1 MYNIQG
7 FYKIK
12 SIVKCS
18 IHKEKIKTYLL
29 SKSVKGTVIL
39 SSEGINGTIAGKKS
53 NVNSCI
59 KFIKDKFSIDNFDSA
74 NSSTCRFLPFY
85 RAKVKVK
92 KEVVP
97 IGLKLKISEKKKSR
111 YISPNKWNKLIND
124 KSVTLIDVRKPF
136 EHKVGTFEGAVNPR
150 INSFRE
156 FPKYFN
162 KLKKNNKVA
171 MFCTGGIRCE
181 KASNFLKQKGFKN
194 VFQLKGGIFNYLNK
208 INIKKSLW
216 KGECF
221 VFDNRVSGKHK
232 LSVGSYSM
240 CRGCRMP
247 VSVLEKKSSKY
258 KEGISCP
265 CCYNKLTKSQKDR
278 FSMRQKQILIARKL
292 NKTHIYQKE
301 Y

>member
-1 MYNIQG
+1 MFNIQG

-12 SIVKCS
+12 SIVNCNL
-18 IHKEKIKTYLL
+18 HKEKIKTYLL

-39 SSEGINGTIAGKKS
+39 SPEGINGTIAGKKS

-59 KFIKDKFSIDNFDSA
+59 KFIKDKFSIDNFDSN

-111 YISPNKWNKLIND
+111 YVGPNKWNKLIND

-136 EHKVGTFEGAVNPR
+136 EHKVGTFKGAVNPK

-181 KASNFLKQKGFKN
+181 KASNFLKQKSFKN
-194 VFQLKGGIFNYLNK
+194 VFQLKGGIINYLNK

-221 VFDNRVSGKHK
+221 VFDNRVSVKHK
-232 LSVGSYSM
+232 LSPGSYSM

-247 VSVLEKKSSKY
+247 ISAQEKKSGKY
-258 KEGISCP
+258 KEGISCSY
-265 CCYNKLTKSQKDR
+265 CYNKLTKSQKDR

-292 NKTHIYQKE
+292 NKSHIYQKE

>member
-12 SIVKCS
+12 SIVNCS
-18 IHKEKIKTYLL
+18 IHKEKIKAYLL

-59 KFIKDKFSIDNFDSA
+59 KFIKDKFSIDYFDSA
-74 NSSTCRFLPFY
+74 NSSTCSFLPFY

-111 YISPNKWNKLIND
+111 YVDPNKWNKLIND

-162 KLKKNNKVA
+162 KLKKSNKVA

-194 VFQLKGGIFNYLNK
+194 VFQLKGGIFNYLTK

-216 KGECF
+216 RGECF
-221 VFDNRVSGKHK
+221 VFDNRVSVKHK
-232 LSVGSYSM
+232 LLPGSYSM

-247 VSVLEKKSSKY
+247 ISVQEKKSSKY

-265 CCYNKLTKSQKDR
+265 YCYGKLTKSQKDR
-278 FSMRQKQILIARKL
+278 FSMRQKQILIAKKL
-292 NKTHIYQKE
+292 NKSHIYQKE

>member
-12 SIVKCS
+12 SIVNRS
-18 IHKEKIKTYLL
+18 IHKEKIKAYLL

-74 NSSTCRFLPFY
+74 NSSTCSFLPFY

-111 YISPNKWNKLIND
+111 YVDPNKWNKLIND

-208 INIKKSLW
+208 IKIKKSLW

-221 VFDNRVSGKHK
+221 VFDNRVSVKHK
-232 LSVGSYSM
+232 LLPGSYSM

-247 VSVLEKKSSKY
+247 ISVQEKKSGKY

-265 CCYNKLTKSQKDR
+265 YCYGKLTKSQKDR
-278 FSMRQKQILIARKL
+278 FSMRQKQILIAKKL
-292 NKTHIYQKE
+292 NKSHIYQKE

>member
-1 MYNIQG
+1 MFNIQG

-12 SIVKCS
+12 SIGNCNFL
-18 IHKEKIKTYLL
+18 KEKIKRYLL

-53 NVNSCI
+53 NVDSCI
-59 KFIKDKFSIDNFDSA
+59 KFIKDKFSIDSFDSI
-74 NSSTCRFLPFY
+74 NSSTCKFLPFY

-97 IGLKLKISEKKKSR
+97 IGLKLKANAKKRSC
-111 YISPNKWNKLIND
+111 YVDPEQWNKLIGD
-124 KSVTLIDVRKPF
+124 KSVTLVDVRKPF
-136 EHKVGTFEGAVNPR
+136 EHKVGTFRGAINPKS
-150 INSFRE
+150 NSFRE

-162 KLKKNNKVA
+162 KLKKNNIVA

-194 VFQLKGGIFNYLNK
+194 VYQLKGGIYNYLNK
-208 INIKKSLW
+208 INIKESLW

-221 VFDNRVSGKHK
+221 VFDNRVSVKHK
-232 LSVGSYSM
+232 LLLGSYSM

-247 VSVLEKKSSKY
+247 ISSQEKKSRKY
-258 KEGISCP
+258 NEGISCP
-265 CCYNKLTKSQKDR
+265 NCYNKLTKSQKDR
-278 FSMRQKQILIARKL
+278 FSMRQKQILIAKKL
-292 NKTHIYQKE
+292 NKAHIYQKE

>member
-1 MYNIQG
+1 MFNIQG

-12 SIVKCS
+12 SIVNCGQY
-18 IHKEKIKTYLL
+18 KEKIKTYLL
-29 SKSVKGTVIL
+29 YKSVKGTVIL
-39 SSEGINGTIAGKKS
+39 SPEGINGTIAGKKS

-59 KFIKDKFSIDNFDSA
+59 KFIKDKFSIDNFDND
-74 NSSTCRFLPFY
+74 NSSTCTYLPFY

-97 IGLKLKISEKKKSR
+97 IALKLKISDKKKSH
-111 YISPNKWNKLIND
+111 YVDPNKWNKLIND

-221 VFDNRVSGKHK
+221 VFDNRVSVKHK
-232 LSVGSYSM
+232 LLPGSYSM

-247 VSVLEKKSSKY
+247 ISVQEKKSSKY

-265 CCYNKLTKSQKDR
+265 YCYGKLTKSQKDR
-278 FSMRQKQILIARKL
+278 FSMRQKQILIAKKL
-292 NKTHIYQKE
+292 NKSHIYQKE

>member
-1 MYNIQG
+1 MFSIQG

-12 SIVKCS
+12 RINRSDFYKD
-18 IHKEKIKTYLL
+18 KLKKYLL
-29 SKSVKGTVIL
+29 SKSVKGTIIL
-39 SSEGINGTIAGKKS
+39 SPEGINGTIAGQKS

-59 KFIKDKFSIDNFDSA
+59 KFIKNKFSIDIFDSK
-74 NSSTCRFLPFY
+74 NSSTCKFLPFY

-97 IGLKLKISEKKKSR
+97 IGLELKVSERRKSS
-111 YISPNKWNKLIND
+111 YVNPNHWNKLIND
-124 KSVTLIDVRKPF
+124 KNVTLIDVRKPF
-136 EHKVGTFEGAVNPR
+136 EHKVGTFTGAVNPKV
-150 INSFRE
+150 NSFRE

-162 KLKKNNKVA
+162 KLKKNKKVA

-216 KGECF
+216 EGECF
-221 VFDNRVSGKHK
+221 VFDNRVSVKHK
-232 LSVGSYSM
+232 LSLGTYSM

-247 VSVLEKKSSKY
+247 VSVQEKKSKKY

-265 CCYNKLTKSQKDR
+265 YCYNKLTKSQKDR
-278 FSMRQKQILIARKL
+278 FSMRQKQILIAKKL
-292 NKTHIYQKE
+292 NKSHIYQKE

>member
-12 SIVKCS
+12 SIVNCS
-18 IHKEKIKTYLL
+18 VHKEKIKAYLL

-74 NSSTCRFLPFY
+74 NLSTSRFLPFY

-97 IGLKLKISEKKKSR
+97 IGLKLKISEKKKNR
-111 YISPNKWNKLIND
+111 YVDPNKWNKLIND
-124 KSVTLIDVRKPF
+124 KSVTLIDVRKSF

-221 VFDNRVSGKHK
+221 VFDNRVSVKHK
-232 LSVGSYSM
+232 LSLGSYSM

-247 VSVLEKKSSKY
+247 ISVQEKKSGKY

-265 CCYNKLTKSQKDR
+265 YCYGKLTKSQKDR
-278 FSMRQKQILIARKL
+278 FSMRQKQILIAKKL
-292 NKTHIYQKE
+292 NKSHIYQKE

>member
-12 SIVKCS
+12 SIVNYS
-18 IHKEKIKTYLL
+18 VHKEKIKAYLL

-39 SSEGINGTIAGKKS
+39 SPEGINGTIAGKKF

-59 KFIKDKFSIDNFDSA
+59 KFIKDKFSIDVFDSK
-74 NSSTCRFLPFY
+74 NLSNCKFLPFY

-97 IGLKLKISEKKKSR
+97 IGLKLKISGKKKSL
-111 YISPNKWNKLIND
+111 YVDPNKWNKLIND

-221 VFDNRVSGKHK
+221 VFDNRVSVKHK
-232 LSVGSYSM
+232 LSLGSYSM

-247 VSVLEKKSSKY
+247 ISVNDKKSSKY
-258 KEGISCP
+258 KKGISCP
-265 CCYNKLTKSQKDR
+265 YCYSKLTKSQKDR
-278 FSMRQKQILIARKL
+278 ISMRQKQILISRKL
-292 NKTHIYQKE
+292 NKSHIYQKE

>member
-12 SIVKCS
+12 SIVNCS
-18 IHKEKIKTYLL
+18 IHKEKIKAYLL

-59 KFIKDKFSIDNFDSA
+59 KFIKDKFSIDNFDSK
-74 NSSTCRFLPFY
+74 NLSTCNFLPFY

-111 YISPNKWNKLIND
+111 YVDPNKWNKLIND

-216 KGECF
+216 
-221 VFDNRVSGKHK
+221 NRVSIKHK
-232 LSVGSYSM
+232 LSPGSYSM

-247 VSVLEKKSSKY
+247 ISVHEKKSSKY

-265 CCYNKLTKSQKDR
+265 YCYGKLTKSQKDR
-278 FSMRQKQILIARKL
+278 FSMRQKQILIAKKL
-292 NKTHIYQKE
+292 NKSHIYQKE

>member
-1 MYNIQG
+1 MFNIQG

-12 SIVKCS
+12 SIINCDLYK
-18 IHKEKIKTYLL
+18 KKIRIYLL

-39 SSEGINGTIAGKKS
+39 SPEGINGTIAGKKS

-59 KFIKDKFSIDNFDSA
+59 KYIKDCFSINIFDSK
-74 NSSTCRFLPFY
+74 NSSTCKFLPFY
-85 RAKVKVK
+85 RTKVKIK

-97 IGLKLKISEKKKSR
+97 IGLKLRVSEKKKSC
-111 YISPNKWNKLIND
+111 YVDSNQWNKLISD
-124 KSVTLIDVRKPF
+124 KNVTLIDVRKPF
-136 EHKVGTFEGAVNPR
+136 EHKIGTFKGAINPK

-181 KASNFLKQKGFKN
+181 KASNFLRQKGFKN
-194 VFQLKGGIFNYLNK
+194 IFQLNGGVLSYLNRV
-208 INIKKSLW
+208 NIKKSLW

-221 VFDNRVSGKHK
+221 VFDNRVSVKHK
-232 LSVGSYSM
+232 LLLGTYSM

-247 VSVLEKKSSKY
+247 ISVMEKKSKKY

-265 CCYNKLTKSQKDR
+265 HCYNKLTKSQKDR
-278 FSMRQKQILIARKL
+278 FSMRQKQILIARKSD
-292 NKTHIYQKE
+292 KSHIHQKE

>member
-1 MYNIQG
+1 MFNIQG

-12 SIVKCS
+12 SIVNCGQY
-18 IHKEKIKTYLL
+18 KEKIKTYLL
-29 SKSVKGTVIL
+29 YKSVKGTVIL
-39 SSEGINGTIAGKKS
+39 SNEGINGTIAGKKS
-53 NVNSCI
+53 NVDSCI
-59 KFIKDKFSIDNFDSA
+59 KFIKDKFSIDNFDSN
-74 NSSTCRFLPFY
+74 NSSTCSFLPFY

-92 KEVVP
+92 NEVVP

-111 YISPNKWNKLIND
+111 YVDPNKWNKLIND

-136 EHKVGTFEGAVNPR
+136 EHKVGTFKGAVNPR

-221 VFDNRVSGKHK
+221 VFDNRVSVKHK
-232 LSVGSYSM
+232 LSSGSYSM
-240 CRGCRMP
+240 CRGCRAP
-247 VSVLEKKSSKY
+247 ISVQEKKSSKY

-265 CCYNKLTKSQKDR
+265 YCYGKLTKSQKDR
-278 FSMRQKQILIARKL
+278 FSMRQKQILIAKKL
-292 NKTHIYQKE
+292 NKSHIYQKE

>member
-1 MYNIQG
+1 MFNIQG

-12 SIVKCS
+12 LISKCS
-18 IHKEKIKTYLL
+18 FHKEKIKTYLL

-39 SSEGINGTIAGKKS
+39 SPEGINGTIAGKKS
-53 NVNSCI
+53 NVNNCI
-59 KFIKDKFSIDNFDSA
+59 KFIKNKFSIDIFDSK

-85 RAKVKVK
+85 RTKVKVK
-92 KEVVP
+92 KEIVP
-97 IGLKLKISEKKKSR
+97 IGLKLKVSEKKRSR
-111 YISPNKWNKLIND
+111 YVDPNQWNKLISD
-124 KSVTLIDVRKPF
+124 KSVTLIDIRKPF
-136 EHKVGTFEGAVNPR
+136 EHKVGTFKGALNPK
-150 INSFRE
+150 ISSFRE
-156 FPKYFN
+156 FPNFFN
-162 KLKKNNKVA
+162 KLKKNNNVA

-221 VFDNRVSGKHK
+221 VFDNRVSVKHK
-232 LSVGSYSM
+232 LSLGSYSM

-247 VSVLEKKSSKY
+247 ISVQEKKSSKY
-258 KEGISCP
+258 NEGISCP
-265 CCYNKLTKSQKDR
+265 YCYNKLTKSQKDR

-292 NKTHIYQKE
+292 NKAHIYQKE